1 MQNELRNYATSCLI
15 AFVVSLLVFS
25 TVMPRFSVY
34 LTVLCAAVWICIL
47 MYGKRDN
54 TQFFRHVFLV
64 GLGNTLAFA
73 AQWHLQGCEVSFSN
87 IDVLEAAPLVLLFIG
102 TAYVV
107 GVILID
113 EARDWAKHS
122 REWENDTLQLFPE
135 RADDLLRLKGFLQDD
150 LPIIGV
156 DAHWGDGKTFL
167 IDRLC
172 ALPEIRGRYEIVR
185 INVLAGNEDEI
196 ELALM
201 NEFDRI
207 LRRNHIFSL
216 ASKQMLKLLESNDVL
231 KQLQWLLI
239 DDTQSVSTTFS
250 SILSDLEKLD
260 KKVLIIVDD
269 IERLGDDILIRKLFA
284 LAESVSSRKVQ
295 IIYLLNSLML
305 TGFDRVYL
313 EKYIPCYMGLTP
325 VRFESIVEMFWGELQ
340 MDAAGLACKDV
351 KGIVDS
357 PPGNYSIA
365 NILALDLSKGLRPF
379 DLDHATIRM
388 IRVFLEEFRDLV
400 RQRRPSDRE
409 IGTAMPKAEQ
419 ELLLKCIFIKH
430 FLNDDFERI
439 VIGTSVID
447 CLLFR
452 LNEGAKEILRVNGL
466 EAPDHVALPFLFE
479 ARRRLDCVEDMRSLM
494 DMILEDKENYN
505 RLRALM
511 MLGFDYTDQWKEIQ
525 SKERSGKA
533 PEPAPTY
540 DADPKLRLLMRAEQ
554 IGNEHISNIE
564 RERNNERID
573 RVMWNLIA
581 NGTSELANLDAHVR
595 HFQEIILTAALEN
608 PQMKWQKFSDDAYQG
623 KIYKDNVTRNR
634 IGIDSYLPLFQ
645 GFSVTNAT
653 PEWWLKLLDFY
664 FQSDEGQKISVEMVQ
679 NLNYVEMMNRK
690 VYIAVLKL
698 FTESQIA
705 GNLNEEPCMYRF
717 LKRTLRTADSLGYTR
732 NYLFHSLR
740 YLADK
745 PVGAEELIPSQRWKD
760 AVMEIAGQLEDMK
773 DGLEHD
779 KLGIP
784 GLSWFDSDLDIIIR
798 FIDKCITLIAE
809 EKPLKMGTF
818 DVKVTARSV
827 SQHEDLVHELEQ
839 ELEDSAG
846 VDEWCERVH
855 SSYEKGELHPSEV
868 RELAEKWRERTESCA
883 PNGELP

>member
-1 MQNELRNYATSCLI
+1 MQNELRSYATSCLI

-73 AQWHLQGCEVSFSN
+73 AQWRFQGYEVSLSN
-87 IDVLEAAPLVLLFIG
+87 IDALEAVPLALLFIG
-102 TAYVV
+102 AAYVV
-107 GVILID
+107 GIILID
-113 EARDWAKHS
+113 EARDWAKHR
-122 REWENDTLQLFPE
+122 REWGTGALRLFPE

-150 LPIIGV
+150 LPMIGV

-172 ALPEIRGRYEIVR
+172 ALPEIRDRYEIVR

-231 KQLQWLLI
+231 KRFQWLLI

-250 SILSDLEKLD
+250 SVLSDLEKLD

-325 VRFESIVEMFWGELQ
+325 VRFESTVEMFWGELQ
-340 MDAAGLACKDV
+340 MDSTGLACKKV
-351 KGIVDS
+351 KDIVSS
-357 PPGNYSIA
+357 PPDNYSIA
-365 NILALDLSKGLRPF
+365 NILALDLSKWPHPF
-379 DLDHATIRM
+379 DLDHVTIRM
-388 IRVFLEEFRDLV
+388 IRVLLEEFRDLV
-400 RQRRPSDRE
+400 KQRKSSNS
-409 IGTAMPKAEQ
+409 GTIPKVEQ

-447 CLLFR
+447 CFPFR
-452 LNEGAKEILRVNGL
+452 LNEGAKEILRGNGL
-466 EAPDHVALPFLFE
+466 KAPDHVTLPFLFE
-479 ARRRLDCVEDMRSLM
+479 ARRRLNCVEDMQSLM
-494 DMILEDKENYN
+494 DMILEDKGNYN

-525 SKERSGKA
+525 RKERPGKA
-533 PEPAPTY
+533 PDPASAY
-540 DADPKLRLLMRAEQ
+540 DADPQLRLLMRAEQ
-554 IGNEHISNIE
+554 IGNERISNIE

-595 HFQEIILTAALEN
+595 HFRETVLTAAPEN
-608 PQMKWQKFSDDAYQG
+608 QQMKWQKFSDDAYQG

-634 IGIDSYLPLFQ
+634 IGIDPYLPLFQ
-645 GFSVTNAT
+645 GFRVTNAA

-664 FQSDEGQKISVEMVQ
+664 FRSDEGQKISAEMVQ
-679 NLNYVEMMNRK
+679 NLNYVEIMNRS

-698 FTESQIA
+698 FTGSQIA

-745 PVGAEELIPSQRWKD
+745 PAGAEELIPSQRWKD

-784 GLSWFDSDLDIIIR
+784 GLSWFDSDLDVIIR
-798 FIDKCITLIAE
+798 FIDKCIALIAE
-809 EKPLKMGTF
+809 EKPLKMGIPHIEA
-818 DVKVTARSV
+818 TARSV
-827 SQHEDLVHELEQ
+827 SPHEDLVHELEQ

-846 VDEWCERVH
+846 VDGWCERVH
-855 SSYEKGELHPSEV
+855 SAYEKGELYPSEV